1 MRCQK
6 ELQRWY
12 DGQTTVTLPGGR
24 QIRPPAFTFLKY
36 NTEAFRGRVVTVPDG
51 SIVTDLYWW
60 GNGSFTYGD
69 IRGAGRDN
77 WNLSVERT
85 FRVHER
91 FFLDFS
97 AEFTNAFNHTQFR
110 PQMTVALG
118 GTSVLAL
125 DAANNPLK
133 IAPGQG
139 NSSSYGTRGDGTF
152 DPRQI
157 EFQLKFRF

>member
-1 MRCQK
+1 VPK

-12 DGQTTVTLPGGR
+12 DGQTTVMLPGGR

-85 FRVHER
+85 FRTHER
-91 FFLDFS
+91 FSVDFS

-125 DAANNPLK
+125 DAALSYAVRDTSTFWASSRDRRRNS
-133 IAPGQG
+133 ASSVCGR
-139 NSSSYGTRGDGTF
+139 SSSGGTAIRG
-152 DPRQI
+152 
-157 EFQLKFRF
+157 